1 MNRTIRTT
9 LLIALLSAAAATLPA
24 QNLLLRLGGGLA
36 SQGSDARPVGAF
48 QIGVGY
54 EYEFDQH
61 WTFAPSLVFYGKGW
75 KEADR
80 LVPVLDDNGQ
90 PVLDEEGEPAQS
102 IMDRSATAN
111 YLALPLTFNCYLRTG
126 TSGYVVLTAGPY
138 VACGLNGKIK
148 TRGDG
153 REPGSRKMYY
163 EDKTFDSPGTRRFD
177 AGITFGGGYQFRG
190 GITVGLQGDFSLTR
204 FAAGAGRNRSG
215 LITLAYNFDSLF

>member
-1 MNRTIRTT
+1 MTRTLRT
-9 LLIALLSAAAATLPA
+9 ALLAASLWAAAATLPA

-36 SQGSDARPVGAF
+36 SQGTDARPVGAF

-75 KEADR
+75 KEKDR
-80 LVPVLDDNGQ
+80 LVPVLDDNGA
-90 PVLDEEGEPAQS
+90 PVTGDDGEPAQS

-111 YLALPLTFNCYLRTG
+111 YLALPLAFNYYLRTG

-138 VACGLNGKIK
+138 VACGLGGKLK
-148 TRGDG
+148 TRGDA

-163 EDKTFDSPGTRRFD
+163 EDKTFDSAGARRFD
-177 AGITFGGGYQFRG
+177 AGITFGAGYQFRG
-190 GITVGLQGDFSLTR
+190 GITVGLQGDFALTR
-204 FAAGAGRNRSG
+204 FADGGGRNRSG